1 MGASVIEATRSA
13 QPEEVPAP
21 RFSTIDLLTRLVL
34 LTGFVFGLAWLEGT
48 PLSGLYAHVP
58 VFLVSAI
65 YLAISV
71 APVSR
76 WINQQVA
83 AHPLL
88 MALPPA
94 ALMAML
100 LFYASSVGLESAA
113 LLFFGMFLFL
123 AVAAAILN
131 APALQRS
138 DILLGL
144 TLVAVPLAIPV
155 IPDTPFSGQAND
167 IPLAVRVSAFLPPLG
182 LLVLTN
188 SRQKRRLNLL
198 FICALLA
205 LWYCGPFG
213 ALPSLPA
220 SDEAV
225 AFPQL
230 LVLAAILYAVAAGG
244 YFDRLGL
251 SFGLTP
257 RQISATASN
266 AVLLAATFIP
276 AGLVTGVLIPAFSGP
291 TLLEVLWRWLSFF
304 LLQALPAEIVL
315 RGVLITY
322 LRNDVQLGHVA
333 PVIASIFLSVVSG
346 WPGLGWMLALTALA
360 AVFYA
365 RIFLATDSIVASGIV
380 HATLAWVLWLL
391 FSA

>member
-1 MGASVIEATRSA
+1 M
-13 QPEEVPAP
+13 
-21 RFSTIDLLTRLVL
+21 LLA
-34 LTGFVFGLAWLEGT
+34 GFVFGLAWLKGT

-58 VFLVSAI
+58 VFFISAI
-65 YLAISV
+65 YLLISV

-76 WINQQVA
+76 WINQQVE

-88 MALPPA
+88 MALLPA
-94 ALMAML
+94 ALMVLL
-100 LFYASSVGLESAA
+100 LFYASSIGLESAE

-131 APALQRS
+131 VPTLQRS
-138 DILLGL
+138 DVLLSL

-155 IPDTPFSGQAND
+155 IPDTPFSGQASD
-167 IPLAVRVSAFLPPLG
+167 IPLAVRVSAFLPPFG
-182 LLVLTN
+182 LLVLT
-188 SRQKRRLNLL
+188 SGQQKRRLNLL

-220 SDEAV
+220 GDEAG

-230 LVLAAILYAVAAGG
+230 LVSAAILYAVAAAG

-291 TLLEVLWRWLSFF
+291 TPLEVLWRWLSFF

-315 RGVLITY
+315 RGVLVTY
-322 LRNDVQLGHVA
+322 LRDDVQLGHLA
-333 PVIASIFLSVVSG
+333 PVIVSVLLSVLSG
-346 WPGLGWMLALTALA
+346 WPGLNWMLVLTALA

-365 RIFLATDSIVASGIV
+365 RIFLATGSIVASGIV